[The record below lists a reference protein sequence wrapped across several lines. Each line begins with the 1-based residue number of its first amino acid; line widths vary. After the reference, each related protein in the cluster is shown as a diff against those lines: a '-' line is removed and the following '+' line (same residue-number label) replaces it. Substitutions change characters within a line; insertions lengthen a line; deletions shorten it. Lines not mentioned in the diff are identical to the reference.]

1 MIEFYKFH
9 GTGNDFIIIDNR
21 QVVFQGDK
29 VEFAKEWCNRRF
41 GIGSDGVIF
50 LENDEVADYLM
61 DFYNPDGT
69 QSFCGN
75 GSRCAFA
82 FARVLKIV
90 DQSGSFRAIDG
101 IHAAE
106 FLEGLYQIDMNDVE
120 LVEEVGA
127 DYFIHTGSPH
137 YISYC
142 SDDDQRDIVEY
153 GREIRFSERYKK
165 EGTNV
170 NLIKE
175 IGAQKIELRTYERGV
190 ENETFA
196 CGTGATA
203 AALSYAYKHQL
214 NNGRIEVAV
223 KGGSLKVDFNRNI
236 DKFNA
241 VKLIGPAEFVFKG
254 TIDLE

>member
-21 QVVFQGDK
+21 QKVFQDDK
-29 VEFAKEWCNRRF
+29 VGFAKKWCNRRF

-50 LENDEVADYLM
+50 LENDEAADYVM
-61 DFYNPDGT
+61 DFYNPDGS

-82 FARVLKIV
+82 FARLLKLV
-90 DQSGSFRAIDG
+90 DQSGTFRAIDG
-101 IHAAE
+101 IHSAQ
-106 FLEGLYQIDMNDVE
+106 FVEGLYQIDMNDVE
-120 LVEEVGA
+120 RVEEIGE
-127 DYFIHTGSPH
+127 DYFIYTGSPH

-142 SDDDQRDIVEY
+142 SDDDSRDIVEY
-153 GREIRFSERYKK
+153 GRKIRFSERFK
-165 EGTNV
+165 EEGKNV

-175 IGAQKIELRTYERGV
+175 IGTQKIELRTYERGV
-190 ENETFA
+190 EGETFA

-203 AALSYAYKHQL
+203 AALSYAHKHQL
-214 NNGRIEVAV
+214 NSGTIDIVV
-223 KGGSLKVDFNRNI
+223 KGGDLKVDFTRNI

-254 TIDLE
+254 TIES